1 MPHDPVSPASKPN
14 SRHAATQPSKA
25 AAASPPASKAR
36 TKPASNP
43 ASNPPSPKPS
53 AGPSSGASPFPA
65 RVSRLAAIAA
75 EKGLSHLV
83 VTNPMDVGYLTGF
96 LGGDSVLIVS
106 ADRPVIVSDF
116 RYQEELHELS
126 GWCGVVI
133 RKAAMS
139 EALAGVLSGAERIG
153 IQAEHMT
160 VAERDALAKRV
171 APKKVASTSG
181 LVAAMRRVKDEHEI
195 ALIRKAAR
203 IAEDALKA
211 LLPTIKPG
219 QTERAIAARLES
231 EMKLRGASKPG
242 FDTIVAA
249 RANGSMPHYRP
260 AAAKTSA
267 GQPLLIDWGA
277 VYQGYHSDH
286 TRTFALGKWPKKL
299 ADIYAIVLDAH
310 EAAAAA
316 LAAGKRSA
324 DIDKIARDLI
334 TKAGYGEHFGHGL
347 GHGIGLNGHED
358 PRLHHMLTGSTLQPG
373 NVVTIEPGIYIPGL
387 GGVRIEDDYLVT
399 DTGSVNLGSLPRTL
413 EWSTLA

>member
-1 MPHDPVSPASKPN
+1 MPKTTPQAAVKPAMKSPVKPAVKPASKP
-14 SRHAATQPSKA
+14 APK
-25 AAASPPASKAR
+25 
-36 TKPASNP
+36 
-43 ASNPPSPKPS
+43 PPSGS
-53 AGPSSGASPFPA
+53 SPFPA
-65 RVSRLAAIAA
+65 RVQRLAAAA
-75 EKGLSHLV
+75 SGKGLSHLV
-83 VTNPMDVGYLTGF
+83 VSSPMDVGYLTGF

-106 ADRPVIVSDF
+106 AGRPVIVSDF

-126 GWCGVVI
+126 GWCDVVI
-133 RKAAMS
+133 RKVAMS
-139 EALAGVLSGAERIG
+139 EALAGVLGGADRVG

-160 VAERDALAKRV
+160 VAERDTLAKRL

-181 LVAAMRRVKDEHEI
+181 LVAALRRVKDDHEI
-195 ALIRKAAR
+195 ARIRKAAR

-219 QTERAIAARLES
+219 QTESSIAARLES
-231 EMKLRGASKPG
+231 EMKLRGASKAA

-260 AAAKTSA
+260 GTVKTAA

-277 VYQGYHSDH
+277 IFEGYHSDH
-286 TRTFALGKWPKKL
+286 TRTFSLGKWPKKL
-299 ADIYAIVLDAH
+299 AEIYAIVLDAH
-310 EAAAAA
+310 EAAADL
-316 LAAGKRSA
+316 LAAGKRTA
-324 DIDKIARDLI
+324 DIDKAARDLI

-358 PRLHHMLTGSTLQPG
+358 PRLHHMLTGSTLQAG

-399 DTGSVNLGSLPRTL
+399 DTGSVNLCSLPRTI
-413 EWSTLA
+413 EWSTLG